1 MAFRCV
7 ELDKEE
13 ILFGGYS
20 AVAISVSCGNE
31 GGHCNSIYKASKL
44 EEGSLES
51 GSIGTTHLER
61 GRAENTPQAGHAS
74 CSQHWY
80 CSFSAVFCNPP
91 VSPRCLG
98 SSWYMA

>member
-51 GSIGTTHLER
+51 GSIGTARLEQ
-61 GRAENTPQAGHAS
+61 GRALRTLPRQGMHHAPNTVTAHFLQ
-74 CSQHWY
+74 
-80 CSFSAVFCNPP
+80 FSAI
-91 VSPRCLG
+91 RR
-98 SSWYMA
+98 